1 LFVIYSLT
9 PQQAA
14 GNALASEFKKH
25 GYIYMAKNSIGNML
39 IKSKTDTAL
48 LIIDM
53 QVYQAGEGGNLPRY
67 FGVVNGPDAEEGA
80 VRRGKELIPV
90 IGRLLSA
97 FRNAGACVVFTA
109 FGSLTEDGSDL
120 VPYVRLWNKK
130 CREKLGFP
138 AIVSVRDPGYVIM
151 PAITPLPNEPVIGK
165 TAQGAFNSSIIDHV
179 LRQSGI
185 NTIVA
190 TGMYTNHC
198 VISTCIGAAD
208 AGYRVIVPEDAVG
221 SWNQVIH
228 EQALAVMRSWIIR
241 TTSDRI
247 INELNLLL

>member
-1 LFVIYSLT
+1 
-9 PQQAA
+9 
-14 GNALASEFKKH
+14 
-25 GYIYMAKNSIGNML
+25 MAKDAIENIL

-80 VRRGKELIPV
+80 VRGGKEVVPV

-97 FRNAGACVVFTA
+97 FRKAGACVAYTA

-120 VPYVRLWNKK
+120 VPYVRLWNRK
-130 CREKLGFP
+130 CRGKLGLP
-138 AIVSVRDPGYVIM
+138 AIVSIRDPGYAIM
-151 PAITPLPNEPVIGK
+151 PAIVPLPDEPVINK

-179 LRQSGI
+179 LRQRGI
-185 NTIVA
+185 STLVA

-221 SWNQVIH
+221 SWSPELH
-228 EQALAVMRSWIIR
+228 EQALAAMRSWIIR

-247 INELNLLL
+247 IKELNLLL

>member
-1 LFVIYSLT
+1 
-9 PQQAA
+9 
-14 GNALASEFKKH
+14 
-25 GYIYMAKNSIGNML
+25 MAKNSIGNML

-109 FGSLTEDGSDL
+109 FASLTEDGSDL

-228 EQALAVMRSWIIR
+228 AQALAVMRSWIIR

>member
-1 LFVIYSLT
+1 
-9 PQQAA
+9 
-14 GNALASEFKKH
+14 
-25 GYIYMAKNSIGNML
+25 MAEDDIGKLL
-39 IKSKTDTAL
+39 IKNKTETAL

-67 FGVVNGPDAEEGA
+67 FGVVNGPHAEEGA
-80 VRRGKELIPV
+80 VRRGKEVVTV
-90 IGRLLSA
+90 ISKLLSA
-97 FRNAGACVVFTA
+97 FRKAGAYVAFTA

-120 VPYVRLWNKK
+120 VPYVRLWNRK
-130 CREKLGFP
+130 CRETLGFP
-138 AIVSVRDPGYVIM
+138 AIVPVSDPGYVIM
-151 PAITPLPNEPVIGK
+151 PSLSPLPNEPVISK
-165 TAQGAFNSSIIDHV
+165 TAQGAFNSSVIDHV
-179 LRQSGI
+179 LRQRGI

-208 AGYRVIVPEDAVG
+208 AGYRVIVAEDAVG
-221 SWNQVIH
+221 SWSPDLN

-247 INELNLLL
+247 IRELDMLL

>member
-1 LFVIYSLT
+1 M
-9 PQQAA
+9 AE
-14 GNALASEFKKH
+14 NALGKL
-25 GYIYMAKNSIGNML
+25 L
-39 IKSKTDTAL
+39 IKSKTETAL

-67 FGVVNGPDAEEGA
+67 FGVVNGPKAEQGA
-80 VRRGKELIPV
+80 VRRGKEVVPV
-90 IGRLLSA
+90 IGNLLSA
-97 FRNAGACVVFTA
+97 FRKAGACVAFTA

-120 VPYVRLWNKK
+120 VPYVRLWNRK
-130 CREKLGFP
+130 CKEKLGFP
-138 AIVSVRDPGYVIM
+138 AIVSVRDPGYAIM
-151 PAITPLPNEPVIGK
+151 PSLSPLPDEPVITK
-165 TAQGAFNSSIIDHV
+165 AAQGAFNSSMIDHV
-179 LRQSGI
+179 LRQKGI

-221 SWNQVIH
+221 AWSANLH
-228 EQALAVMRSWIIR
+228 EQALDVMHSWIIR

-247 INELNLLL
+247 IKELNLLL